1 MPAFM
6 LKNTLAYELVV
17 AVGESGGNSTV
28 RRRQVSRAAL
38 LAALVGDV
46 RRQLSLQAVRQQA
59 RLLIDRIATVG
70 NGTGAAA
77 QRRDW
82 AVELEAAASRGRRAQ
97 EVSRR
102 QGRNIV
108 RHGFGLV

>member
-1 MPAFM
+1 M
-6 LKNTLAYELVV
+6 
-17 AVGESGGNSTV
+17 GV

-38 LAALVGDV
+38 LSALVGDV

-82 AVELEAAASRGRRAQ
+82 AVELEAVASRRRRAQ

-102 QGRNIV
+102 QGRNICAPWLRPYIKPDYV
-108 RHGFGLV
+108 IQCHVM